1 MGTDET
7 GLLFQVRLPQ
17 PLRSATLSYKYKF
30 SSGYDWTS
38 GGKLPGLCDEG
49 TALALI
55 SLAPT
60 RFEQI
65 LLLLVCSR
73 IIRTKHDD
81 NYSISLLEN
90 TMW

>member
-49 TALALI
+49 AVLA
-55 SLAPT
+55 
-60 RFEQI
+60 RED
-65 LLLLVCSR
+65 LLLYTLSR
-73 IIRTKHDD
+73 F
-81 NYSISLLEN
+81 YSFWCTYSRLSRNVKRCELLYFSGREY
-90 TMW
+90 